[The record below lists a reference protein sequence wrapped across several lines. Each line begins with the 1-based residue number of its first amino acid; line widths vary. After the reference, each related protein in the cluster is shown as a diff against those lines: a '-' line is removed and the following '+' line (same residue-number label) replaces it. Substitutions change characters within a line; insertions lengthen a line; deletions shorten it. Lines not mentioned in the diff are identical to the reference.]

1 MLQRPSTD
9 GPTNSLATNQNMR
22 MGSALGAGFW
32 LSIILNAVAP
42 YVLYQYLTAHN
53 MPIIE
58 ALSLTAIFPV
68 IGTLVGFARTRH
80 ADVIGVATLV
90 LIVIG
95 LLTTVIFSNPGVYLI
110 KESFVTGALGVA
122 CLLSLVVLPRPAMFY
137 VGRYFFSRGN
147 AGSAQEFSARWQ
159 YPYFRYA
166 QRLITAVW
174 GIAYLAEALIRV
186 ALVHFI
192 GTSKQGVSEIL
203 AISPLLL
210 GGVTVLTL
218 VWMFW
223 YIRHS
228 VAKAMRI
235 RAQHAAIS
243 MDTGNGANL

>member
-9 GPTNSLATNQNMR
+9 GTPDPLSMSQNMR
-22 MGSALGAGFW
+22 MGSALGSGLW
-32 LSIILNAVAP
+32 LSILLNAVAP
-42 YVLYQYLTAHN
+42 YVLYQYLTSQD
-53 MPIIE
+53 MSIVG

-68 IGTLVGFARTRH
+68 IGILLGFARTRR
-80 ADVIGVATLV
+80 ADVIGVISLV

-95 LLTTVIFSNPGVYLI
+95 LLTTLVFSDPGVYLV
-110 KESFVTGALGVA
+110 KESFITGAVGVV

-137 VGRYFFSRGN
+137 VGRYFVSRGN
-147 AGSAQEFSARWQ
+147 AEFAREFDSRWQ
-159 YPYFRYA
+159 YPSFRFT

-174 GIAYLAEALIRV
+174 GVAFVAEALIRV

-192 GTSKQGVSEIL
+192 GTSKQGVAEIL
-203 AISPLLL
+203 ALSPLLL
-210 GGVTVLTL
+210 GGVTVLVF

-228 VAKAMRI
+228 IAKAMRM

-243 MDTGNGANL
+243 TDTGSGATQ